1 MKTFSDWYVYTMPI
15 SPRRVANPPASRP
28 TFPQLYAGGEFV
40 GGLDIVKEEL
50 ESNPD
55 FFADYVAAPKGQ
67 GGMAAPEAQKQP
79 ATAQA

>member
-1 MKTFSDWYVYTMPI
+1 MSGIENKSASFE
-15 SPRRVANPPASRP
+15 VASLHRIRP

-50 ESNPD
+50 ESDPD
-55 FFADYVAAPKGQ
+55 FFAPYAAAPKGQ

-79 ATAQA
+79 ATASA